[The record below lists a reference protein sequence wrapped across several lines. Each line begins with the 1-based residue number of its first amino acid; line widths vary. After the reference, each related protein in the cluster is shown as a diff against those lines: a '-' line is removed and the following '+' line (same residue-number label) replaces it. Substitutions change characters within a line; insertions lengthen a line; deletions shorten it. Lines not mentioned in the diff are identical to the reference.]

1 VRAGPH
7 SLSYIKNAIANERT
21 DRSTLCFCGFKR
33 LRGFTFTMG
42 GGYCYTRHTDYR
54 DRDCLVSGPF
64 HMAHLFGGPGGVGWG
79 GDGGGI
85 GSFSMFYKFYFNT
98 LSIYLAFLSGESLS
112 ANLLLR
118 WRERGDSMEH
128 GVGGESTLHSV
139 LKVRLSRQSILYM
152 PESRPMPISPVG
164 IYIRRAS
171 HFIRV
176 HEII

>member
-1 VRAGPH
+1 MFGIWAFSHGLFVWGPW
-7 SLSYIKNAIANERT
+7 
-21 DRSTLCFCGFKR
+21 
-33 LRGFTFTMG
+33 
-42 GGYCYTRHTDYR
+42 
-54 DRDCLVSGPF
+54 
-64 HMAHLFGGPGGVGWG
+64 GVGWG

-85 GSFSMFYKFYFNT
+85 GSFSMFYKFFNT

-152 PESRPMPISPVG
+152 PESRPMPTYRP
-164 IYIRRAS
+164 
-171 HFIRV
+171 
-176 HEII
+176 